1 MARKSNLF
9 VVSVLSGVVWGW
21 ISMAVNR
28 ATGIFQFEA
37 SFTRDL
43 AAFSFGGMVFGA
55 VCGGLLSVAWDYIP
69 FKGALAKAVF
79 TSTSLWI
86 VLRLGGAALS
96 TMDPS
101 RYHVITAQTLQGL
114 VLAVVLG
121 VVMGLMWKRDIKA
134 H

>member
-9 VVSVLSGVVWGW
+9 AVSILSGVVWGW
-21 ISMAVNR
+21 ISMAVNH
-28 ATGIFQFEA
+28 ATGIFRFEA
-37 SFTRDL
+37 SFAHDL

-86 VLRLGGAALS
+86 VLRLGGSALS
-96 TMDPS
+96 TMNPF
-101 RYHVITAQTLQGL
+101 RYQVIAPQTIQGL
-114 VLAVVLG
+114 VLAVLLG
-121 VVMGLMWKRDIKA
+121 TVMGLAWKRDIKA